1 MVNHEGKTSGM
12 AIPLLNLLLGGYSP
26 WKGQGGSGS
35 NEIISVKWIRFHS
48 SRRVRVVLTQM
59 ESCPL
64 NGLGFIVIVNH
75 AN

>member
-12 AIPLLNLLLGGYSP
+12 AIPLLNLILGGNSP
-26 WKGQGGSGS
+26 CKSQVCSGS
-35 NEIISVKWIRFHS
+35 NEIISVKWIRFHI
-48 SRRVRVVLTQM
+48 SRRGRVVLTQM
-59 ESCPL
+59 ESYPL